1 MIRMAWAVRVC
12 SGAILGVVLAGVFV
26 SSGFAGSGPVILILV
41 PSVQGVAA
49 GDSFFV
55 DIVLDA
61 QGRSVNSVS
70 AIVSFNSQRVSFVGF
85 SGVGS
90 VFESVIEEV
99 AGSSTVTITRFTLSP
114 PQPSSALF
122 IERLY
127 FKAMTS
133 GDAEFIF
140 QTAPG
145 QSQVISNDDTGA
157 DILGEARGVLLSV
170 TAVGTASGG
179 AFVPSAA
186 PAGNSSVGA
195 LTGSSSQSAP
205 TGASS
210 SPTLLEQLQLLQQQI
225 ADLQSVAVG
234 NSAPTSAAEPFA
246 VGGRISVRE
255 AVRVRSAASV
265 VSVVRGS
272 QGVGASG
279 VILEGPLSAGGYRW
293 WKIDYDNGADG
304 WSADEFLVPRAPETE
319 RIAQARVTLLS
330 RLRVRAQ
337 PGLQGATQGTQPV
350 GGRGTII
357 DGPVYLDG
365 YRWWKIDYDLGAD
378 GWSADAGFTAE

>member
-145 QSQVISNDDTGA
+145 QSQVIST
-157 DILGEARGVLLSV
+157 
-170 TAVGTASGG
+170 
-179 AFVPSAA
+179 
-186 PAGNSSVGA
+186 
-195 LTGSSSQSAP
+195 
-205 TGASS
+205 
-210 SPTLLEQLQLLQQQI
+210 
-225 ADLQSVAVG
+225 
-234 NSAPTSAAEPFA
+234 
-246 VGGRISVRE
+246 
-255 AVRVRSAASV
+255 
-265 VSVVRGS
+265 
-272 QGVGASG
+272 
-279 VILEGPLSAGGYRW
+279 
-293 WKIDYDNGADG
+293 
-304 WSADEFLVPRAPETE
+304 
-319 RIAQARVTLLS
+319 
-330 RLRVRAQ
+330 
-337 PGLQGATQGTQPV
+337 
-350 GGRGTII
+350 
-357 DGPVYLDG
+357 
-365 YRWWKIDYDLGAD
+365 
-378 GWSADAGFTAE
+378 